1 MIFCFFC
8 VSMREKECVC
18 EIGEILV
25 WVWWDWWEYDDGLV
39 AAVTQKNAGSVTVS
53 SSPTLAQDGPAD
65 PWPLRTHN
73 ITESVLQSFRDT
85 QDRDCELLNILMQE
99 ESRDPWPSWT
109 EKEQVIEK
117 RFCSPAT
124 QKMSSK
130 FLFGH
135 HRKKH
140 WNKSHY
146 ILQLQTPAQFFLQ
159 KTDNFAARG
168 KYK

>member
-1 MIFCFFC
+1 
-8 VSMREKECVC
+8 MREKECVC

-85 QDRDCELLNILMQE
+85 QDRDCKLLNILLQE

-124 QKMSSK
+124 HRMSSR
-130 FLFGH
+130 FLFCYLATTE
-135 HRKKH
+135 RNIKTKAITFY
-140 WNKSHY
+140 NCK
-146 ILQLQTPAQFFLQ
+146 LQHNFFSKRRTMLPQ
-159 KTDNFAARG
+159 EEIQG
-168 KYK
+168 KY